1 MKVLTWWQYSANEN
15 SLEEWDQD
23 VQYYNEETDKFRYI
37 SFCITRE
44 TILVF
49 RIVRHF
55 LAFIKHFKVSLVTCV
70 EYCKTFLCVLK

>member
-37 SFCITRE
+37 SFCSTRNWK

-49 RIVRHF
+49 SIVRHF
-55 LAFIKHFKVSLVTCV
+55 LAF
-70 EYCKTFLCVLK
+70 

>member
-37 SFCITRE
+37 SFCITRK

-49 RIVRHF
+49 SIVRHF
-55 LAFIKHFKVSLVTCV
+55 LAF
-70 EYCKTFLCVLK
+70 